1 MLEKLKNYL
10 QQFDRF
16 AKNNAMVI
24 DELKEGFAKT
34 SMVVKNFH
42 LNGANVAHGGAIFTL
57 ADFAFAIASNS
68 YGRIALSINS
78 SISFLNSAKEGE
90 RLIATATEVDKNHK
104 LGTYE
109 VKVKNEKDVVIAT
122 FLGTVYRKSQT
133 LEL

>member
-1 MLEKLKNYL
+1 MFEKLKNYL
-10 QQFDRF
+10 QEFDRF
-16 AKNNAMVI
+16 AKKNEMIIEEV
-24 DELKEGFAKT
+24 EEGFAKT
-34 SMVVKNFH
+34 SMVVKDFH

-68 YGRIALSINS
+68 YGRVALSINS
-78 SISFLNSAKEGE
+78 SISFLNAAKKGEKLIAIAKE
-90 RLIATATEVDKNHK
+90 IQKSHK

-109 VKVKNEKDVVIAT
+109 VKVLNEKDMVIAT